1 MARACFVE
9 ACREGVPEEVA
20 RYITGPRKEA
30 LGVDDDFKDLETGE
44 QPEELTKGMCNVCHA
59 GNVELLNFLLEHLDP
74 SATYGRFKRS
84 VLTTSLR
91 VKETNMTQVVLDCG
105 KDVGID
111 TTYED
116 VEITVLYLACDVGN
130 LLAVESLCAHPNVDI
145 NQRTTLHE
153 SPLAVAVHRGH
164 EDVVRFLLEQPGIDT
179 DLSHVPLR
187 RALRFTGGHVN
198 DNGWFTYSI
207 RWLRSFVV
215 EEDAAIIRCVNLVNA
230 HQGDP

>member
-9 ACREGVPEEVA
+9 ACREGVLEEVA

-44 QPEELTKGMCNVCHA
+44 QPEELTQGMCIVCRA
-59 GNVELLNFLLEHLDP
+59 GNVELLTFLLEHLDP
-74 SATYGRFKRS
+74 SATHGRYKRS
-84 VLTTSLR
+84 VLS
-91 VKETNMTQVVLDCG
+91 VSIYGKETNMTQVVLDCG
-105 KDVGID
+105 KDVGIG
-111 TTYED
+111 TTYGD
-116 VEITVLYLACDVGN
+116 VEMTLFYRACDIGN
-130 LLAVESLCAHPNVDI
+130 LDAIQALCAHPNVDI

-187 RALRFTGGHVN
+187 HALRFTGGHVN
-198 DNGWFTYSI
+198 DNGWFTYPI
-207 RWLRSFVV
+207 RWLRSFVT